1 MTDFAGRWIGSITG
15 TNIASF
21 TLVLEQVDGKLN
33 GDLTLTE
40 TALGTALYKVDGTA
54 SNGIA
59 ILRLVAGVAAP
70 GTTSSNG
77 VARAAVQPDGSLAGT
92 WEMESQTFG
101 AFSARREPIV
111 SEPQFAE
118 TIQPM
123 EGKFD
128 QSRIFLDQDCPPMDA
143 SHG

>member
-40 TALGTALYKVDGTA
+40 AALGTAIYRVDGTA

-59 ILRLVAGVAAP
+59 TLRLIAGVTAP

-77 VARAAVQPDGSLAGT
+77 VARTAVQPDGSLAGT

-101 AFSARREPIV
+101 VFSARRELIV
-111 SEPQFAE
+111 SGPQFGE
-118 TIQPM
+118 TVQSM

-128 QSRIFLDQDCPPMDA
+128 QP
-143 SHG
+143 